1 MLGLAKG
8 WPGNPNKNGYLH
20 SVEARAVEDF
30 AKSRFVAGK
39 LTYMESRQT
48 AVPLDHGHIHK
59 LVSMI
64 VPPGI
69 DRGDAHI
76 LQVVP
81 GQMLFSP
88 MMISTGG
95 AMHQL
100 L

>member
-1 MLGLAKG
+1 
-8 WPGNPNKNGYLH
+8 
-20 SVEARAVEDF
+20 
-30 AKSRFVAGK
+30 
-39 LTYMESRQT
+39 
-48 AVPLDHGHIHK
+48 
-59 LVSMI
+59 

-69 DRGDAHI
+69 DRGDAQR